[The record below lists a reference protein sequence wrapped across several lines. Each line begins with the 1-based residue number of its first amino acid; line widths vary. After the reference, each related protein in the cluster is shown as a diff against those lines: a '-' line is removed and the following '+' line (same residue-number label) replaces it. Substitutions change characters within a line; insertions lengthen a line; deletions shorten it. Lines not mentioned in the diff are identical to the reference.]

1 MEKCTNMAK
10 HDTAPESGDRPG
22 SPVCSV
28 QGKSGGRD
36 DPEVLAGPRQG
47 HRREAQSAT
56 PVSPGGPRNPP
67 SAHLSGQQR
76 DEDGCQGCRPAPRR
90 QQLCCLSASR
100 SGRGSGPHSETGRHR
115 LLPERSWNLN
125 SLPADPLTGLSPE
138 PPSVTDKSCGGTWGF
153 EATGRGDCGGV
164 PHYPR
169 PGSPGCTG
177 TDSHRASWRST
188 KKCTG
193 WSATARSPSNLC

>member
-1 MEKCTNMAK
+1 MGFFFLFKDVLLLQKERSVKGFLFWKNVQTWPSISELVSLPLGPG
-10 HDTAPESGDRPG
+10 DTAPESGDRPG

-47 HRREAQSAT
+47 HQWEAPSAT

-90 QQLCCLSASR
+90 QQLCCPSASR

-115 LLPERSWNLN
+115 LLPERSWNL
-125 SLPADPLTGLSPE
+125 
-138 PPSVTDKSCGGTWGF
+138 KQ
-153 EATGRGDCGGV
+153 
-164 PHYPR
+164 
-169 PGSPGCTG
+169 
-177 TDSHRASWRST
+177 ST
-188 KKCTG
+188 
-193 WSATARSPSNLC
+193 S